1 MAWEDHAMELHWY
14 RRNQEAVAQALEAGA
29 HPDMATTMASGPL
42 DELVALHDELG
53 VFAALDA
60 LDPRRQRKGIDDRL
74 LLRTLSVMP
83 FLECHS
89 FTGAAELLFHNPAIL
104 LHLGWSPFQIR
115 MGDSERH
122 RSSHGRQRESL
133 PCHPETLRDELSRIS
148 EADWLTVQQQM
159 VAEIVRRGL
168 VRGGVFAIDGSG
180 FGNHLRLVSL
190 TCVSTQRPIKVAWRL
205 LEGDASEKGKEAA
218 VTRSLLEQAQA
229 LGIEIELLLVD
240 ALYADGPF
248 LARCKYEMGIEVL
261 VPIPSDRELH
271 HDLEQLAQ
279 GGLLAFQ
286 RYSYVRT
293 IQGHKQRR
301 TLDLGAQS
309 GLTSWDSF
317 LQAAKAYGEPSPAL
331 WGCLIR
337 PVEPTSKDDLPWTL
351 VSTRKWVS
359 GVAGFEAFRP
369 RWHIENGEFRELKE
383 GWGLEEERWGR
394 NLDVQRGRIT
404 LTCLAFNTAQIYLSE
419 HGPDLAAHGIRRIRR
434 LYDDQL
440 GHSPV
445 VIYLGRY
452 YAVFPVEELLRL
464 IGRTARQSLR
474 PAVAPR
480 SRASP
485 RGP

>member
-1 MAWEDHAMELHWY
+1 MELRWY
-14 RRNQEAVAQALEAGA
+14 QRNQEAVAKALEGGA
-29 HPDMATTMASGPL
+29 RPDMATTMASGPL
-42 DELVALHDELG
+42 DELVALHDEWG
-53 VFAALDA
+53 VFAALDN
-60 LDPRRQRKGIDDRL
+60 LHPQRKRDGIDDRL

-89 FTGAAELLFHNPAIL
+89 FTGAAELLFQNPAIL

-122 RSSHGRQRESL
+122 RSPHGRQRESL
-133 PCHPETLRDELSRIS
+133 PCNPETLRDELGRIS
-148 EADWLTVQQQM
+148 AADWLEVQQQA
-159 VAEIVRRGL
+159 VTEIVRRGL
-168 VRGGVFAIDGSG
+168 VCGGVFAIDGSG
-180 FGNHLRLVSL
+180 LGKNLRLVSL
-190 TCVSTQRPIKVAWRL
+190 TCVSTERPLKVGWRL

-218 VTRSLLEQAQA
+218 VTRSLLEQARA

-248 LARCKYEMGIEVL
+248 LAWCKYVMEIDVL

-271 HDLEQLAQ
+271 HDLEQLAE
-279 GGLLAFQ
+279 GGLLSFQ

-317 LQAAKAYGEPSPAL
+317 LEAAKAYGERSPSL

-337 PVEPTSKDDLPWTL
+337 PVEPTSEDDLPWTL
-351 VSTRKWVS
+351 VSTRNWGS
-359 GVAGFEAFRP
+359 GVAAFEGFRP

-404 LTCLAFNTAQIYLSE
+404 LTCLAFNTAQVYLTQR
-419 HGPDLAAHGIRRIRR
+419 GPNLAAHGIRRIWR

-445 VIYLGRY
+445 VIYIGHY

-474 PAVAPR
+474 PAIAQRPQ
-480 SRASP
+480 AKP

>member
-1 MAWEDHAMELHWY
+1 MELRWY
-14 RRNQEAVAQALEAGA
+14 RRDQEAVAEALKGGVC
-29 HPDMATTMASGPL
+29 PDMATVMASGPL
-42 DELVALHDELG
+42 DDLVALHNELG
-53 VFAALDA
+53 VFTALDC
-60 LDPRRQRKGIDDRL
+60 LEPRRLRRGIDDRL

-83 FLECHS
+83 FLEHHS

-122 RSSHGRQRESL
+122 RSPHGRRPESL
-133 PCHPETLRDELSRIS
+133 PCHRETLRDELGRIS
-148 EADWLTVQQQM
+148 EADWLKVQQQA
-159 VAEIVRRGL
+159 VAEMIRRDL
-168 VRGGVFAIDGSG
+168 VQGGVFAIDGSG
-180 FGNHLRLVSL
+180 LGKNLRLVSL
-190 TCVSTQRPIKVAWRL
+190 TCVSTERPLKVAWRL

-218 VTRSLLEQAQA
+218 VTRSLLEQALA
-229 LGIEIELLLVD
+229 LGAKIELLLVD

-248 LARCKYEMGIEVL
+248 LAWCKYEKGIDVL
-261 VPIPSDRELH
+261 VPIPGDRELH

-279 GGLLAFQ
+279 GGLLPFQ

-317 LQAAKAYGEPSPAL
+317 MEAAKTHGEEHPSL

-337 PVEPTSKDDLPWTL
+337 PVESTSKEDVPWTL
-351 VSTRKWVS
+351 VSTRKWVT
-359 GVAGFEAFRP
+359 GVAAFENFRP

-394 NLDVQRGRIT
+394 NLDVQRGRVT
-404 LTCLAFNTAQIYLSE
+404 LTCLAFNTAQVYLTGR
-419 HGPDLAAHGIRRIRR
+419 GPRLAAKGIRRIWR
-434 LYDDQL
+434 LYDAQL
-440 GHSPV
+440 GHSPA
-445 VIYLGRY
+445 VIYIGRY
-452 YAVFPVEELLRL
+452 YGVFSLEELLLL
-464 IGRTARQSLR
+464 IGRPSKQSLR
-474 PAVAPR
+474 PALTQR
-480 SRASP
+480 SNATA

>member
-1 MAWEDHAMELHWY
+1 MKLRWY
-14 RRNQEAVAQALEAGA
+14 RRNQEVVAKALEDGA
-29 HPDMATTMASGPL
+29 RPDMATTMASGPL
-42 DELVALHDELG
+42 DQLVALHDELG
-53 VFAALDA
+53 IFAALDA
-60 LDPRRQRKGIDDRL
+60 LHPRRVRDGIDDRL

-89 FTGAAELLFHNPAIL
+89 FTGAAELLFQNLAIL

-122 RSSHGRQRESL
+122 RSPRGRQKESL
-133 PCHPETLRDELSRIS
+133 PCNAETLRDELSRIG
-148 EADWLTVQQQM
+148 EADWLKVQQQA

-180 FGNHLRLVSL
+180 LGKNLRLVSL
-190 TCVSTQRPIKVAWRL
+190 TCVSTERPLKVAWRL

-229 LGIEIELLLVD
+229 LGVEIELLVVD

-248 LARCKYEMGIEVL
+248 LAWCKYEKGIDVL
-261 VPIPSDRELH
+261 VPIPGDRELH
-271 HDLEQLAQ
+271 QDLEQLAQ
-279 GGLLAFQ
+279 GGLLNFQ

-309 GLTSWDSF
+309 GLTSWNSF
-317 LQAAKAYGEPSPAL
+317 IEAAKAYGQERPSL

-337 PVEPTSKDDLPWTL
+337 PVEPTSGDDLPWTL
-351 VSTRKWVS
+351 VCTRSWVS
-359 GVAGFEAFRP
+359 GVAAFEAFRP

-383 GWGLEEERWGR
+383 GWGLERERWGR
-394 NLDVQRGRIT
+394 NLDVQRGRVT
-404 LTCLAFNTAQIYLSE
+404 LTCLAFNTAQVYLTQRGSE
-419 HGPDLAAHGIRRIRR
+419 LAARGIRRLTR

-445 VIYLGRY
+445 VIYLGHY
-452 YAVFPVEELLRL
+452 YGVFPVEELLRL
-464 IGRTARQSLR
+464 FGRTSRQSLR
-474 PAVAPR
+474 PALPLR
-480 SRASP
+480 SPAKP